1 MVTTKKSKKSPSYPS
16 LAVSQNKHRFFV
28 TTIPV
33 SDLFG
38 SCFVSRRSEDN
49 LNGFQRELNKQRAEE
64 IAIYLKQ
71 GNGSIPTNVVLSSQ
85 DETSITYSPRNKT
98 ISYERVPRGFLAL
111 DGQHRLWGYQIC
123 LEKYGIDHRVPVS
136 IYFGLTR
143 ADEAKLFIDI
153 NTKQVGVPAALLLD
167 IQHVAKMESE
177 RDSILRSLFDRLSQ
191 DQSLQISTRLSPSRS
206 VNGKISRVTFNRAV
220 GTALDSPVLRDSD
233 GDKRYNL
240 MSNYLQAFERELDKP
255 ALLTRSAFFEAIFE
269 SFEDSIRQSILSYKN
284 AKTESLRKVVRP
296 VAKYEYSSA
305 MLSNTGL
312 LKKAVKAAL
321 SGAVS
326 ISADML

>member
-1 MVTTKKSKKSPSYPS
+1 MVTTKSKKSPSYPC
-16 LAVSQNKHRFFV
+16 LAVTQNKHRFFV

-71 GNGSIPTNVVLSSQ
+71 GNGSIPTNVVLSAQ

-123 LEKYGIDHRVPVS
+123 YQKYGIDHRVPVS
-136 IYFGLTR
+136 VYFGLTR

-177 RDSILRSLFDRLSQ
+177 RDSILRALFDRLSQ
-191 DQSLQISTRLSPSRS
+191 DSNLQISTKLSPSRS

-220 GTALDSPVLRDSD
+220 GLALDSPVLRDSD
-233 GDKRYNL
+233 GDKRYSL

-255 ALLTRSAFFEAIFE
+255 SLLTRSAFFEAIFE
-269 SFEDSIRQSILSYKN
+269 NFEDSIRQSILSYKN
-284 AKTESLRKVVRP
+284 AKMESLRKVIRP
-296 VAKYEYSSA
+296 VAKYEYSPAILAS
-305 MLSNTGL
+305 TGL

-321 SGAVS
+321 TGAVS

>member
-1 MVTTKKSKKSPSYPS
+1 MITAKSKNPSYPS
-16 LAVSQNKHRFFV
+16 LAVTQNKHRFFV

-49 LNGFQRELNKQRAEE
+49 INGFQRELNKQRAEE

-71 GNGSIPTNVVLSSQ
+71 GNGSIPTSIVLSSQ
-85 DETSITYSPRNKT
+85 DEIGITYSPRNKT
-98 ISYERVPRGFLAL
+98 ISYKRVARGFLAL

-123 LEKYGIDHRVPVS
+123 FEKYGIDHRVPVS

-167 IQHVAKMESE
+167 IQHIAKMEGE
-177 RDSILRSLFDRLSQ
+177 RDSILRALFDRLSE
-191 DQSLQISTRLSPSRS
+191 DPSLLLSAKLSPSRS
-206 VNGKISRVTFNRAV
+206 VSGKISRVTFNRAV
-220 GTALDSPVLRDSD
+220 GIALDSPVLRDSD
-233 GDKRYNL
+233 GDKRYTL
-240 MSNYLQAFERELDKP
+240 LSNYLQAFERELDKP
-255 ALLTRSAFFEAIFE
+255 VLLTRSAFFEAIFE
-269 SFEDSIRQSILSYKN
+269 NFEDSIRQSILSYKN
-284 AKTESLRKVVRP
+284 AKMESIRKVIRP
-296 VAKYEYSSA
+296 VAKYEYSPA
-305 MLSNTGL
+305 MLANTGM

-321 SGAVS
+321 TGSVS